1 MCVSFETN
9 LFISRRGDVQH
20 NMKRVANSILPFLD
34 PDIVLNRPCRLH
46 VFRYSVRVPV
56 PVPWT
61 SEGRG
66 WRRAGLEI

>member
-34 PDIVLNRPCRLH
+34 PDIVLNRPCLLTAAAC
-46 VFRYSVRVPV
+46 VSLLGTGTGTGTMDV
-56 PVPWT
+56 
-61 SEGRG
+61 
-66 WRRAGLEI
+66 